1 MLLMIVMK
9 NNTVQIE
16 KGTKLKEK
24 YVNRKVNRLD
34 MFQLRS

>member
-16 KGTKLKEK
+16 KGTELKEK